1 MRNFVI
7 GKLMGRCGNQFYQIA
22 TTYAYARKHDFD
34 FFVSS
39 GASNCFNN
47 ATYFNN
53 LPTKDISRNSYTEPR
68 DSNNNSYFHEIPK
81 IEDVYLMGY
90 WQSFEYFNDYREEIL
105 NLLNMPY
112 EFKEGYISL
121 HVRRGDFLENKNNE
135 CIMPLHYYSKCIE
148 FSQIGGKK
156 FKYLVFSD
164 DIEWCKSI
172 FNKEN
177 FGDTEF
183 EFSEGRNELDDLSLM
198 SSCEHNICANS
209 TFSYTASWLNRN
221 ENKLVFTPD
230 INNMFGGCNL
240 NMIPDN
246 YIKIKI

>member
-34 FFVSS
+34 FFVSPD
-39 GASNCFNN
+39 AQNCDNN
-47 ATYFNN
+47 TIYFKNI
-53 LPTKDISRNSYTEPR
+53 PTKDVSRSLYIEPR
-68 DSNNNSYFHEIPK
+68 DSNNNSYFHEIPR
-81 IEDVYLMGY
+81 IENVYLMGY

-105 NLLNMPY
+105 NLLNIPY
-112 EFKEGYISL
+112 DFKEGYISI

-135 CIMPLHYYSKCIE
+135 SIMPINYYTKCIE
-148 FSQIGGKK
+148 FSQIGNK

-172 FNKEN
+172 FNEDN
-177 FGDTEF
+177 FAGTEF
-183 EFSEGRNELDDLSLM
+183 EFSEGRTEIEDLSLM
-198 SSCEHNICANS
+198 ASCEHNICANS
-209 TFSYTASWLNRN
+209 TFSFTASWLNRN

>member
-34 FFVSS
+34 FFVSPD
-39 GASNCFNN
+39 AQNCDNN
-47 ATYFNN
+47 AYYFKN
-53 LPTKDISRNSYTEPR
+53 LPTREVSRVTYEEPR
-68 DSNNNSYFHEIPK
+68 NANGNSYFHEIPR
-81 IEDVYLMGY
+81 IENVYLIGY
-90 WQSFEYFNDYREEIL
+90 WQSFEYFNEYREEIL
-105 NLLNMPY
+105 NLLNIPY
-112 EFKEGYISL
+112 EFKEGYISI

-135 CIMPLHYYSKCIE
+135 CIMPLHYYTKCIDY
-148 FSQIGGKK
+148 SQIGKK

-172 FNKEN
+172 FNEDN
-177 FGDTEF
+177 FAGTEF
-183 EFSEGRNELDDLSLM
+183 EFSEGRTEIEDLSLM
-198 SSCEHNICANS
+198 ASCEHNICANS
-209 TFSYTASWLNRN
+209 TFSFTASWLNRN